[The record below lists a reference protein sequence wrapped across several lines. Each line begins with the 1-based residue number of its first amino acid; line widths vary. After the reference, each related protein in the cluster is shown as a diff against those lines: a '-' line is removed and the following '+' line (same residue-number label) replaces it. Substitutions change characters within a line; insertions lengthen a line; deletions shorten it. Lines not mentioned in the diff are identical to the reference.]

1 MSNGKP
7 GRPRK
12 VRSLADFQTD
22 VLTVEEAAEVL
33 RLDTDVV
40 YRMVAQGQLP
50 AIKGGR
56 AIRIPKGKL
65 ARMLGLAEEPAP
77 QIMVPY
83 PMEIS
88 PLAGGGEDGGEMH
101 RPLRVLRGAA
111 QA

>member
-12 VRSLADFQTD
+12 TRSLADFQAD

-40 YRMVAQGQLP
+40 YRMVQQGELP
-50 AIKGGR
+50 VIKGGR
-56 AIRIPKGKL
+56 AIRIPRGKL

-88 PLAGGGEDGGEMH
+88 SLAGGGEGDEETR
-101 RPLRVLRGAA
+101 RPMRMLRTAA
-111 QA
+111 S